1 MLQWNLTSL
10 SACQGKALSA
20 SVFIEP
26 GPQFAIPQFGANS
39 YYNENNVQKTNPVF
53 RSNNDVSFR
62 NKVETI
68 KKGLSR
74 NG

>member
-26 GPQFAIPQFGANS
+26 GPQFAIPKFGANR
-39 YYNENNVQKTNPVF
+39 YDHKNRVQKTDPVF
-53 RSNNDVSFR
+53 RSNN
-62 NKVETI
+62 E
-68 KKGLSR
+68 G
-74 NG
+74 